1 MYVANPDRYQ
11 KMQYRRLGNS
21 GLVLPVLSFGMWYNF
36 GEHNDYETSKAMILK
51 AFDHGITHFDLA
63 NNYGPPP
70 GHAETVMGRILK
82 DSLIAY
88 RDEIIISTK
97 AGFRMH
103 DGPYQDGGSRK
114 YLMSSL
120 DQSLNRLGIPY
131 VDIFYH
137 HRYDSQTSLRET
149 MIALRDIV
157 LSGKALYVGLSNY
170 NAEQLKNAHKILDE
184 LNVPYVITQPSY
196 SMLNR
201 WLEKDNLLETQSK
214 LGGGVIC
221 YSALQQGLLTNKY
234 ITGIPSDSRAKNPD
248 ALWFKEKDVT
258 PEVVEKLK
266 KLDLIASKRG
276 QTIAQM
282 ALVWTLRDERMTS
295 TLISTS
301 KPKQLEENLAALDNM
316 SFTEDELQK
325 INDILNS

>member
-1 MYVANPDRYQ
+1 MYKANPDRYK
-11 KMQYRRLGNS
+11 KMTYRRLGDS
-21 GLVLPVLSFGMWYNF
+21 GLLLPVLSFGMWYNF
-36 GEHNDYETSKAMILK
+36 GQNNDYDTAKEMIFK

-82 DSLIAY
+82 DGLMAY

-97 AGFRMH
+97 AGYRMW

-114 YLMSSL
+114 YLISSL
-120 DQSLNRLGIPY
+120 DQSLERLGLPY

-137 HRYDSQTSLRET
+137 HRFDGDTNLKET
-149 MIALRDIV
+149 MKALSDIV
-157 LSGKALYVGLSNY
+157 ASGKALYVGLSNY
-170 NAEQLKNAHKILDE
+170 NSKQLKEAHKILDA
-184 LNVPYVITQPSY
+184 LHVPYVITQPSY

-201 WLEKDNLLETQSK
+201 WLEKDNLLDTQNS

-248 ALWFKEKDVT
+248 ALWFKERDIT
-258 PEVVEKLK
+258 PKVVDKLK
-266 KLDLIASKRG
+266 KLDEVAKKRG
-276 QTIAQM
+276 QSIAQM
-282 ALVWTLRDERMTS
+282 SLVWTLRNEKMTS

-301 KPKQLEENLAALDNM
+301 KPKQLEENIQALENM
-316 SFTEDELQK
+316 TFTNDELK
-325 INDILNS
+325 TIDDILNS